1 MSRSLVLAAIV
12 ICIFVS
18 GCSKLFQNPFSSG
31 DDDDDGRPSAQ
42 PNRVIEP
49 TAKFSVAI
57 GGVAPGRD
65 ELVIY
70 DNLES
75 VRDFTGHTLECAPD
89 DPIVILRPRPD
100 FDSLAAGSGAKIV
113 ATDAGVT
120 AIRCTVDGEEM
131 ENSWEVTVPP
141 QYLIQIFVAEAG
153 QQIAEEANLDSDNNV
168 KLDSQSKTA
177 NALGAVIRN
186 RINMIN
192 TADDPELFSADVLRY
207 DIEPPASYYDE
218 VITAPG
224 QFSPTSPQDITHD
237 TFENAQDRNFLDGEW
252 LTAYDQAVLAA
263 AGIFNGDI
271 ADLTGGSFAFFSPT
285 EEEWNT
291 ISLAWNMNYT
301 AIPEGAGFSDAN
313 FPSLAPIQLLI
324 HPDVW
329 KYADGRPAFVFAR
342 MRSPENFAIVNTP

>member
-1 MSRSLVLAAIV
+1 MSRSLVLTAIV

-18 GCSKLFQNPFSSG
+18 GCSKIFQNPFAG
-31 DDDDDGRPSAQ
+31 DDDDDGRPSAL
-42 PNRVIEP
+42 PSRVIEP

-70 DNLES
+70 DNLEN
-75 VRDFTGHTLECAPD
+75 VRDFSGRTLECAPD

-100 FDSLAAGSGAKIV
+100 FDSLAAGSGAQLV

-141 QYLIQIFVAEAG
+141 QYLIQILLAEAG
-153 QQIAEEANLDSDNNV
+153 AQIADEAELGDDNNV
-168 KLDSQSKTA
+168 TLGSQSKTA
-177 NALGAVIRN
+177 NALGAAIRN
-186 RINMIN
+186 RINFIN
-192 TADDPELFSADVLRY
+192 MYDNPELFAADARRY

-218 VITAPG
+218 VIMAPG
-224 QFSPTSPQDITHD
+224 QFSPTSPQDMTHD
-237 TFENAQDRNFLDGEW
+237 IFENAQDRNFLDEEW
-252 LTAYDQAVLAA
+252 LTAYDQAVLTA

-271 ADLTGGSFAFFSPT
+271 ADSTGGSFAFRSPD
-285 EEEWNT
+285 EEEWRLIAT
-291 ISLAWNMNYT
+291 AWTLRYL
-301 AIPEGAGFSDAN
+301 AIPENSGFTDAS
-313 FPSLAPIQLLI
+313 FPTLAPIQILI

-329 KYADGRPAFVFAR
+329 TYTDGRPAFVFAR
-342 MRSPENFAIVNTP
+342 QRQPENSVIVNTP

>member
-1 MSRSLVLAAIV
+1 MHKFLVPTAVV
-12 ICIFVS
+12 ICIIFS
-18 GCSKLFQNPFSSG
+18 GCSKIFRNPFAG
-31 DDDDDGRPSAQ
+31 DDDDDGRPSAL
-42 PNRVIEP
+42 PSRVIEP
-49 TAKFSVAI
+49 TAKFSIAI

-70 DNLES
+70 DDMEN
-75 VRDFTGHTLECAPD
+75 VRDFSGRTLECAPD

-100 FDSLAAGSGAKIV
+100 FDSLAAGSGVQII

-141 QYLIQIFVAEAG
+141 QYLIQILLAEAG
-153 QQIAEEANLDSDNNV
+153 EQIKGEADLDGDGNV

-186 RINMIN
+186 RIDMIN
-192 TADDPELFSADVLRY
+192 TADDPKLFEVDERRY

-218 VITAPG
+218 VIMAPG
-224 QFSPTSPQDITHD
+224 QFAPISPQDLTHD
-237 TFENAQDRNFLDGEW
+237 TFENAQDRNFLDEEW
-252 LTAYDQAVLAA
+252 LTAYDQAVLTA

-271 ADLTGGSFAFFSPT
+271 ADSTGGAFAFHSPA
-285 EEEWNT
+285 EEEWDA
-291 ISLAWNMNYT
+291 ISLAWSTHYT
-301 AIPEGAGFSDAN
+301 AIPDGAGFSDAD
-313 FPSLAPIQLLI
+313 FPSLAPIQILI

-329 KYADGRPAFVFAR
+329 TYTGGRPSFVFAR
-342 MRSPENFAIVNTP
+342 VRSPENFAVVNMP